1 MKSYTLICFF
11 LALAMILCPLVAV
24 EKTKDVFSQE
34 FIEEETT
41 EAEVIS
47 ENNNATVKVMSV
59 NGNNITEM
67 SLEEYLLGVVA
78 GEMNASYNEEALK
91 AQIIT
96 AHTLLLYTKEHNT
109 KDLNGA
115 DITDSSALHQAF
127 LSPEAQKEKWKDSY
141 ETYKSKI
148 EKCIDEVGNL
158 ILQYNGEYIC
168 AVFHAISNGITENA
182 TDVWGGKYPYLA
194 SVDSV
199 GDKLSPAYKSQV
211 TFSQKEFKEILKSEN
226 VEFTD
231 KAENWLG
238 KATHTDTGMVKT
250 ITICGKS
257 FKGTDIRKLFS
268 LRSSTFACK
277 YEDGEFIFTVNGY
290 GHGVGMSQYGANY
303 MAQQGAD
310 YKEILNHY
318 YTNVEIVSITD

>member
-11 LALAMILCPLVAV
+11 LALAMILCPLVSV
-24 EKTKDVFSQE
+24 EKTEDVISQE
-34 FIEEETT
+34 FLDEPITGPDTIPEETET
-41 EAEVIS
+41 
-47 ENNNATVKVMSV
+47 TVKVMSV
-59 NGNNITEM
+59 SGNNITEM
-67 SLEEYLLGVVA
+67 SLKEYLLGVVA
-78 GEMNASYNEEALK
+78 GEMNASYHEEALK

-109 KDLNGA
+109 KGLKGA

-127 LSPEAQKEKWKDSY
+127 LTPDAQKEKWKDNY
-141 ETYKSKI
+141 EAYKSKI
-148 EKCIDEVGNL
+148 EKCIDEVENL
-158 ILQYNGEYIC
+158 TLQYNDEYIC

-182 TDVWGGKYPYLA
+182 TDVWGGKYPYLV
-194 SVDSV
+194 SVESV

-211 TFSQKEFKEILKSEN
+211 EFSQEEFKEILESEN
-226 VEFTD
+226 IKFTE
-231 KAENWLG
+231 KAENWIG
-238 KATHTDTGMVKT
+238 ETTHTDTGMVKS
-250 ITICGKS
+250 ITICDKA

-277 YEDGEFIFTVNGY
+277 YEDDKFIFMVNGY

-303 MAQQGAD
+303 MAQQGSS

-318 YTNVEIVSITD
+318 YTNVEIVSITS

>member
-11 LALAMILCPLVAV
+11 LSLALILCPLVSV
-24 EKTKDVFSQE
+24 EKTKDVISQE
-34 FIEEETT
+34 FT
-41 EAEVIS
+41 EAATEDESATQEVS
-47 ENNNATVKVMSV
+47 STVKVMSV

-67 SLEEYLLGVVA
+67 SVEDYLLGVVA
-78 GEMNASYNEEALK
+78 GEMNASYDEEALK

-127 LSPEAQKEKWKDSY
+127 LTPETQKEKWKSNY

-158 ILQYNGEYIC
+158 TLQYNGKYIC

-182 TDVWGGKYPYLA
+182 TDVWGGKYPYLV
-194 SVDSV
+194 SVESK

-211 TFSQKEFKEILKSEN
+211 AFSQKEFKEILKDEN
-226 VEFTD
+226 IKFTE

-238 KATHTDTGMVKT
+238 KITHTDTGMVKS

-303 MAQQGAD
+303 MAQQGSD

-318 YTNVEIVSITD
+318 YTNVEIISIAN